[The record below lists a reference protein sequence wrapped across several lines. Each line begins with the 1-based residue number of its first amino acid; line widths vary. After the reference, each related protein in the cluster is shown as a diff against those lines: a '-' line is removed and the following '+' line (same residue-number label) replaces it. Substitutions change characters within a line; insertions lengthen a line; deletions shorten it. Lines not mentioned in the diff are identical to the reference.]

1 MPNPGDAVFQVSD
14 PSRVGFFTGQT
25 RLRSS
30 GMMLE
35 VQFSNGDKS
44 FFFERFL
51 KVLSKDGKSALDQLL
66 AGELGRDAD
75 LRRKMT
81 FEKLRGTLSEFIY
94 SMDSAEIDF
103 MPYQYKPVLK
113 FIESPTERLLLADEV
128 GLGKTIEAS
137 LVWQEL
143 QARRDARRLLILCP
157 KTLATNWRSELR
169 TKFSIPAEIVDVDRL
184 NYHYEELLRQ
194 GENTRFALIATYTSA
209 RGSSA
214 DFEAIRDE
222 EEPRS
227 KMGRMVKAWNEWQH
241 PYFFADL
248 VIFDEAHILRTPT
261 SLTSR
266 TARALANAA
275 SGVLCVS
282 ATPVNNDN
290 EDLRSLLRI
299 LDPGT
304 FESEEI
310 FQQILE
316 GNSPAVRMANALMQT
331 PPGLQSARNSLPALK
346 SSSYIAGSELIPVFE
361 ALLEEAIAAD
371 ARGDAES
378 RAEAL
383 VKAQSSLE
391 QLNVLGA
398 YITRTRRKQVKE
410 MPAVRKPMVIPVK
423 LTPMERRFY
432 EAVTS
437 IVRKRLQL
445 SAGRLTNGR
454 SLSLPSISPQLRM
467 ASCIPAMVKVYKEGG
482 PDAFIENVIETFA
495 EEDEAD
501 DDTLAYKEEMQ
512 HLIAEFAAYDF
523 EADDTKFKEFS
534 RILVDPEFLGSDQK
548 IVVFAYFRGTIE
560 YLSRRLNRLGV
571 TNITLHGGVSS
582 QDERNA
588 IIESFRDA
596 SGPRI
601 LISSEVGSEGI
612 NLQFARVVVNY
623 DLPWNPMKVEQ
634 RIGRVDRV
642 GQQAKV
648 LPVVHFKVLDT
659 IDGRVFERLYEK
671 LELARV
677 SIGDMEAVLG
687 EEIKALT
694 HELFT
699 QNLTP
704 AQEQA
709 LLDQKT
715 NVIIQKARMQSQLE
729 ESSSSFEGLSDF
741 VRSQI
746 NRSRKLGRYVTSRE
760 LHAYVDDF
768 FRLNEMGNVLQWNY
782 QRSGVFKLA
791 MGPISFD
798 KFRSFVAKSQPE
810 AIASQTGSTIV
821 GTFSPEIAKLNQR
834 VEGQRVPLVT
844 HLSPLIRWITDELQS
859 VKLYSAVAMEFKSES
874 NPPGSY
880 AFAVERWYFKGIRT
894 REILAYGVTNLDTG
908 EVFTGDRA
916 EALYL
921 EMLNLG
927 STWDSPPLAAFD
939 LQSAMHRLDI
949 RISHDHESAESLFI
963 AENQNLATI
972 QLKQVEAHY
981 RHRLRQDEAR
991 LQTSVERGSPQ
1002 AISFAQ
1008 KLIDKTKERYGH
1020 RIDLIKSK
1028 LGESAVDGTV
1038 SDIAKG
1044 IFRII

>member
-1 MPNPGDAVFQVSD
+1 MPQIGDAVFHLSD
-14 PSRVGFFTGQT
+14 PARVGFFTGQT
-25 RLRSS
+25 RSRSS
-30 GMMLE
+30 GLMLE

-44 FFFERFL
+44 FFFEKYL
-51 KVLSKDGKSALDQLL
+51 KVLSKDGKSARDQLL

-94 SMDSAEIDF
+94 SMDAAEIDF

-157 KTLATNWRSELR
+157 KTLATNWRAELR
-169 TKFSIPAEIVDVDRL
+169 TKFSIPAEIVDVERL
-184 NYHYEELLRQ
+184 NYHYDELLRQ
-194 GENTRFALIATYTSA
+194 GENCRFALIATYTSA
-209 RGSSA
+209 RGSSD
-214 DFEAIRDE
+214 DFEAIRNE
-222 EEPRS
+222 EEPKS
-227 KMGRMVKAWNEWQH
+227 KMGRMVKAWNEWQN

-266 TARALANAA
+266 TARALSNAA

-310 FQQILE
+310 FHQILE
-316 GNSPAVRMANALMQT
+316 GNSPAVMMANALMQT
-331 PPGLQSARNSLPALK
+331 PPGLQSAKRSLPALK
-346 SSSYIAGSELIPVFE
+346 ASGYIAGSELIPVFE
-361 ALLEEAIAAD
+361 GLLDQAIEAD
-371 ARGDAES
+371 ARGDVEA

-410 MPAVRKPMVIPVK
+410 MPAVRKPMVIPVH

-445 SAGRLTNGR
+445 SAGRLTNGL

-467 ASCIPAMVKVYKEGG
+467 ASCIPAMVRVYKEGG
-482 PDAFIENVIETFA
+482 ADAFIENVIETFA
-495 EEDEAD
+495 EDGETD
-501 DDTLAYKEEMQ
+501 DDTLAYKEEMR
-512 HLIAEFAAYDF
+512 HLIAAFTTYDF
-523 EADDTKFKEFS
+523 EADDTKFKEFY
-534 RILVDPEFLGSDQK
+534 RILTDPALLGGDQK

-560 YLSRRLNRLGV
+560 YLSRRFDRLGI
-571 TNITLHGGVSS
+571 TNVILHGGVTS
-582 QDERNA
+582 QDERTA
-588 IIESFRDA
+588 IIERFRDP
-596 SGPRI
+596 SGPRL

-648 LPVVHFKVLDT
+648 LPVVHFKVLNT

-687 EEIKALT
+687 DEIKALT
-694 HELFT
+694 HDLFT

-704 AQEQA
+704 EQEQA
-709 LLDQKT
+709 LLDQRT

-741 VRSQI
+741 VRTQI

-768 FRLNEMGNVLQWNY
+768 FRLNEVGNVLQWNY
-782 QRSGVFKLA
+782 QRSGVFKLS
-791 MGPISFD
+791 MGSASFE
-798 KFRSFVAKSQPE
+798 KFKNFVVKAQPD
-810 AIASQTGSTIV
+810 AIASQTSSTIV
-821 GTFSPEIAKLNQR
+821 GTFSPDVAKLNQK
-834 VEGQRVPLVT
+834 VDGHRVPLVT
-844 HLSPLIRWITDELQS
+844 HLSPLIRWITNELQS

-874 NPPGSY
+874 ASPGNY
-880 AFAVERWYFKGIRT
+880 AFAVERWYLKGIRT
-894 REILAYGVTNLDTG
+894 REMLAYGVTNLETG

-921 EMLNLG
+921 DMLNVG
-927 STWDSPPLAAFD
+927 TTWASPDLQKFD
-939 LQSAMHRLDI
+939 LRDALQRLDQQM
-949 RISHDHESAESLFI
+949 SCDHEAAEALFI

-972 QLKQVEAHY
+972 QLKQVEAHF

-991 LQTSVERGSPQ
+991 LQTSIDRGSPQ
-1002 AISFAQ
+1002 AISFAR
-1008 KLIDKTKERYGH
+1008 KLIEKTNERYGH
-1020 RIDLIKSK
+1020 RIGLIKAK
-1028 LGESAVDGTV
+1028 LGDHAVEGAV

-1044 IFRII
+1044 VFRVL